1 MKQIKNMLKESQEA
15 GEFDD
20 TITEADL
27 LFNQRVKQVYQRE
40 GPFQIPDLPRE
51 EIEKEEIVDKGPF
64 RLGTGVIYIG

>member
-27 LFNQRVKQVYQRE
+27 LFNQRVKQVYLRE
-40 GPFQIPDLPRE
+40 GPFQIPDLPQE

>member
-40 GPFQIPDLPRE
+40 GPFQIPDLPQE
-51 EIEKEEIVDKGPF
+51 AIEKEEIVDKGPF